1 MIQSGLLFLLNSS
14 ILLALFSF
22 AFTFGLHSNW
32 KDNWSYSFA
41 IFFSVLGIYNF
52 HRLYKFQKNQLSI
65 SMSSWISKNLRI
77 IQLLSL
83 VGILSGSILFI
94 FLLHFNLKNLLLL
107 SVCLLISLFYVISKW
122 REIPF
127 LKAAFVTVVWTLVLV
142 VLPSLLQDTFQ
153 SQTWIFLL
161 FFYALTIP
169 ADARDMETDLKKLN
183 TLPQLI
189 GKKQSF
195 WVALLLLNLF
205 TLLYPFSLEL
215 KISLIILNSL
225 WIYTYQYLEGK
236 QKMRPE
242 FMDAL
247 LLVYGVVFW
256 VELIF

>member
-1 MIQSGLLFLLNSS
+1 MLKTVLPFITNSS

-22 AFTFGLHSNW
+22 VFSFGLHSSW
-32 KDNWSYSFA
+32 EEKTSYSSA

-52 HRLYKFQKNQLSI
+52 HRLYKFQKKQLYFPLINWVAKNQ
-65 SMSSWISKNLRI
+65 RV

-83 VGILSGSILFI
+83 VGILTSSILFI
-94 FLLHFNLKNLLLL
+94 RLLNFNLGNSLLL
-107 SVCLLISLFYVISKW
+107 SACLLISIFYVISNW

-127 LKAAFVTVVWTLVLV
+127 LKAAFVALVWTVVLVI
-142 VLPSLLQDTFQ
+142 LPSLIQDTFE
-153 SQTWIFLL
+153 SQAWIFLL

-189 GKKQSF
+189 GKKLSF
-195 WVALLLLNLF
+195 WVTLLLLSLF
-205 TLLYPFSLEL
+205 VLFYTFSLES
-215 KISLIILNSL
+215 KISLIVLNSS
-225 WIYTYQYLEGK
+225 WVFIYQYLEGK
-236 QKMRPE
+236 QKISVE

-256 VELIF
+256 IN

>member
-1 MIQSGLLFLLNSS
+1 MLKSVLPFITNSS
-14 ILLALFSF
+14 ILLALYSF
-22 AFTFGLHSNW
+22 AFTFGLHSSW
-32 KDNWSYSFA
+32 EEKTSYSIG

-52 HRLYKFQKNQLSI
+52 HRLYKFQKKQLNFPLSQ
-65 SMSSWISKNLRI
+65 WLAKNLRI

-83 VGILSGSILFI
+83 VGMLSSSILFF
-94 FLLHFNLKNLLLL
+94 FLLKLNLGNLLLL
-107 SVCLLISLFYVISKW
+107 SACLVISLLYVISNW

-127 LKAAFVTVVWTLVLV
+127 LKAAFVAVVWTLVLV
-142 VLPSLLQDTFQ
+142 ILPSLLQDTYE
-153 SQTWIFLL
+153 SRAWIFLL

-205 TLLYPFSLEL
+205 TLLYPFFLEL
-215 KISLIILNSL
+215 KISLIILNSVWVYL
-225 WIYTYQYLEGK
+225 YQYLEGK
-236 QKMRPE
+236 QKISAE

-247 LLVYGVVFW
+247 LLVYGVVFT
-256 VELIF
+256 IY

>member
-1 MIQSGLLFLLNSS
+1 MLKSVLPFFQNSS

-22 AFTFGLHSNW
+22 VFTFGLHSNW
-32 KDNWSYSFA
+32 GEKTSYSSA
-41 IFFSVLGIYNF
+41 VFFSVLGIYNF
-52 HRLYKFQKNQLSI
+52 HRLYKFQKNQLNFPLSQ
-65 SMSSWISKNLRI
+65 WLAKNLRI

-83 VGILSGSILFI
+83 VGILSSSIQFV
-94 FLLHFNLKNLLLL
+94 FLLKFNLGNLLLL
-107 SVCLLISLFYVISKW
+107 SACSVISMFYVILKW

-127 LKAAFVTVVWTLVLV
+127 LKAAFVALVWTIVLV
-142 VLPSLLQDTFQ
+142 ILPSLLQDTFE
-153 SQTWIFLL
+153 SRAWIFLL

-205 TLLYPFSLEL
+205 TLLYPFSLEI
-215 KISLIILNSL
+215 KISLIIVNSM
-225 WIYTYQYLEGK
+225 WVFIYQYLEGK
-236 QKMRPE
+236 QKISAE

-247 LLVYGVVFW
+247 LLIYGVVFW
-256 VELIF
+256 IN

>member
-1 MIQSGLLFLLNSS
+1 MLKTVLSFITNSS

-22 AFTFGLHSNW
+22 VFSFGLHSSW
-32 KDNWSYSFA
+32 EEKTSYSIA

-52 HRLYKFQKNQLSI
+52 HRLYKFQKKQLNFLLSQWVAKNQ
-65 SMSSWISKNLRI
+65 RI

-83 VGILSGSILFI
+83 VGILTSSILFI
-94 FLLHFNLKNLLLL
+94 RLLNFNLGNSLLL
-107 SVCLLISLFYVISKW
+107 SACLLISIFYVISNW

-127 LKAAFVTVVWTLVLV
+127 LKAAFVALVWTVVLVI
-142 VLPSLLQDTFQ
+142 LPSLLQDTFE
-153 SQTWIFLL
+153 SQAWIFLL

-189 GKKQSF
+189 GKKLSF
-195 WVALLLLNLF
+195 WVTLLLLSLF
-205 TLLYPFSLEL
+205 VLFYPFSLES
-215 KISLIILNSL
+215 KISLIVLNSS
-225 WIYTYQYLEGK
+225 WVFIYQYLEGK
-236 QKMRPE
+236 QKISVE

-256 VELIF
+256 IN

>member
-1 MIQSGLLFLLNSS
+1 MIQSGLLFFQNSS

-22 AFTFGLHSNW
+22 VFTFGLHSNW
-32 KDNWSYSFA
+32 EDKWSYSSA

-52 HRLYKFQKNQLSI
+52 HRLYKFQKNQLNFPLSQ
-65 SMSSWISKNLRI
+65 WLAKNQRI

-83 VGILSGSILFI
+83 IGMLSSSILFF
-94 FLLHFNLKNLLLL
+94 FLLKFNLGNLLLL
-107 SVCLLISLFYVISKW
+107 SACLVISLLYVISNW

-127 LKAAFVTVVWTLVLV
+127 LKAAFVAVVWTLVLV
-142 VLPSLLQDTFQ
+142 ILPSLLQDTFE
-153 SQTWIFLL
+153 SRAWIFLL

-189 GKKQSF
+189 GKKKSF

-215 KISLIILNSL
+215 KISLIIVNSVWVYL
-225 WIYTYQYLEGK
+225 YQYMEGK
-236 QKMRPE
+236 QKISAA

-247 LLVYGVVFW
+247 LLVYGLVFT
-256 VELIF
+256 IY